1 MKKKIIG
8 TICLLLLPA
17 WMAATDSIRADL
29 WWQLLA
35 EYKKNAKLFGRL
47 EIFSYFCPQ
56 T

>member
-1 MKKKIIG
+1 MVER
-8 TICLLLLPA
+8 TLL
-17 WMAATDSIRADL
+17 WFDL